1 MAAVVPVSKRPPARY
16 QSGADFALWLRRF
29 QLYTTEAGIDAA
41 KQAQELLSLLE
52 DEPFRVADQLGLV
65 GESDVQKVKDALLE
79 HFAPEGNEMEWQMI
93 LHQRVQKKGEKL
105 AEFAGDLRKLA
116 DKAYPKWDPKIRLQ
130 LATSRFIQGV
140 ASQSTQLTLMRK
152 SPPTLDEALKEAT
165 QFEMIEATQR
175 AIQRPSASQ
184 VMAAEPVSRYQQQID
199 TLSQHVKTL
208 TAEVEKLTKTGQSSR
223 SIAGRRG
230 SRGRCWNCGRYGH
243 FQRDCRTEKQSNVQ
257 SVSCH
262 KMGTMVVKG
271 AVNNI
276 PTDMLVDTGSA
287 ITLLRQDVWSQAAS
301 PKLEDPERRVITA
314 NGEDLHI
321 LGQANVCISVGSVTV
336 NYPVLVTSNLTQPC
350 LLGADFLN
358 EQQCLVDLYG
368 RVLKIGK
375 DEVPLLSTADSLTS
389 VICHLAARETLT
401 IPGEHQ
407 IQLPVYSLDKS
418 LDQKIIGMIE
428 PLNQFV
434 ENTHLFIARSL
445 SACVKGCTSVCVLN
459 LSSAPVTV
467 HRDEKVATFSVGAV
481 CSVDEVCTLQ
491 SNEKVGCG
499 TNGIPQFGSEPDLPD
514 DKLQRF
520 NNLVQDF
527 TDIFAHADE
536 DLGRTPLTKHTIRLK
551 GSITPIKQHYRRV
564 PFFQRPVMQ
573 QLIRKM
579 LADNIIEPSSGPWA
593 SPVVLVTKK
602 DGSARFCVD
611 FRKLNAVTQKD
622 AQQLPRIDETLEY
635 LSGSCCFSSL
645 DLASGY
651 WQVPMDEADKPK
663 TAFTTPFG
671 LYQFNVMPFGL
682 CNAPATFQRLMTRVL
697 AGLHWSVA
705 LVYLDDIIVF
715 SPTIEEHFDRLE
727 KVFQALRQAKL
738 KVKPRKCHFFQS
750 NIKYLG
756 HIVSKKGI
764 STDPEKTSVIVNWPT
779 PAKVKDVRQFL
790 GITSYYR
797 KFIKSYAQISKPL
810 IRLTETKSKWLWSR
824 DCEAAF
830 NSLKQSLINPPILS
844 YPQFHLSFVLD
855 VDASNDGLGGVLSQE
870 DPAIPGERVVA
881 YASRVLTKQERKY
894 CTTRKEL
901 LALVWGIQ
909 HFKPYLYGRSF
920 VARTD
925 HGSLSWLKSFKEL
938 EGQLARWLQVLEQF
952 DFQVVHRPG
961 EKHANADALSR
972 GPCHQCGCDHVCT
985 LSDKGISWLAE
996 WPSKFLA
1003 QEQRKDPDLKQ
1014 VIDWC
1019 SDNTMPEQFPKGA
1032 SHITQSLWA
1041 QRHSLLIQ
1049 EDILYR
1055 KWHDVEN
1062 SGAQQHLQAILPA
1075 HLKECVLGDNF
1086 MTILSQGPISGNTK
1100 QLQKFKEDFI
1110 GLANV
1115 RIYNNGVKSVW
1126 SVLPGRTPLADVE
1139 RRWELFQL
1147 PILSK

>member
-1 MAAVVPVSKRPPARY
+1 METLIAQLLLPQIINYLAIFATLGVRSGIMAAVVPVSKRPPARY

-375 DEVPLLSTADSLTS
+375 DEVPLLSTADSSTS

-536 DLGRTPLTKHTIRLK
+536 DLGRTPLTNTGRLRP
-551 GSITPIKQHYRRV
+551 GSRL
-564 PFFQRPVMQ
+564 FFH
-573 QLIRKM
+573 
-579 LADNIIEPSSGPWA
+579 
-593 SPVVLVTKK
+593 
-602 DGSARFCVD
+602 
-611 FRKLNAVTQKD
+611 
-622 AQQLPRIDETLEY
+622 
-635 LSGSCCFSSL
+635 FS
-645 DLASGY
+645 
-651 WQVPMDEADKPK
+651 
-663 TAFTTPFG
+663 TH
-671 LYQFNVMPFGL
+671 N
-682 CNAPATFQRLMTRVL
+682 FQRL
-697 AGLHWSVA
+697 
-705 LVYLDDIIVF
+705 
-715 SPTIEEHFDRLE
+715 
-727 KVFQALRQAKL
+727 
-738 KVKPRKCHFFQS
+738 
-750 NIKYLG
+750 
-756 HIVSKKGI
+756 
-764 STDPEKTSVIVNWPT
+764 
-779 PAKVKDVRQFL
+779 
-790 GITSYYR
+790 
-797 KFIKSYAQISKPL
+797 
-810 IRLTETKSKWLWSR
+810 
-824 DCEAAF
+824 
-830 NSLKQSLINPPILS
+830 
-844 YPQFHLSFVLD
+844 
-855 VDASNDGLGGVLSQE
+855 
-870 DPAIPGERVVA
+870 
-881 YASRVLTKQERKY
+881 
-894 CTTRKEL
+894 
-901 LALVWGIQ
+901 
-909 HFKPYLYGRSF
+909 
-920 VARTD
+920 
-925 HGSLSWLKSFKEL
+925 
-938 EGQLARWLQVLEQF
+938 
-952 DFQVVHRPG
+952 
-961 EKHANADALSR
+961 
-972 GPCHQCGCDHVCT
+972 
-985 LSDKGISWLAE
+985 
-996 WPSKFLA
+996 
-1003 QEQRKDPDLKQ
+1003 
-1014 VIDWC
+1014 
-1019 SDNTMPEQFPKGA
+1019 
-1032 SHITQSLWA
+1032 
-1041 QRHSLLIQ
+1041 
-1049 EDILYR
+1049 
-1055 KWHDVEN
+1055 
-1062 SGAQQHLQAILPA
+1062 
-1075 HLKECVLGDNF
+1075 
-1086 MTILSQGPISGNTK
+1086 
-1100 QLQKFKEDFI
+1100 
-1110 GLANV
+1110 
-1115 RIYNNGVKSVW
+1115 
-1126 SVLPGRTPLADVE
+1126 
-1139 RRWELFQL
+1139 
-1147 PILSK
+1147 